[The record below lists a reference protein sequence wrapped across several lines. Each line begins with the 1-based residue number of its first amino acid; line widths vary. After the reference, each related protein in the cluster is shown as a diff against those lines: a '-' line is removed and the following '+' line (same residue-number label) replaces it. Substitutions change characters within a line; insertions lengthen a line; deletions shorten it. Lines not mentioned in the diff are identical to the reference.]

1 MEPGPGLKEGW
12 QDVKFNVP
20 NVTAFITG
28 VIFTLTGAIILFVN
42 VAASANLNQQQA
54 ASWIIS
60 GVVLAAISSGLLC
73 LYYKQPIIIAPSL
86 PALLVVGPMF
96 KLFSVPEMVA
106 GYLIAAAIIF
116 LIGAAGVVGLLGK
129 YLPVPIIMGMIAGV
143 FMSYGLRIV
152 EAVAKE
158 PVVTGLTIAA
168 FLITPLVSKRIPPQA
183 VSLVVA
189 MILSFLLLPLTMEV
203 QNMYFHFAQPVF
215 VVPRFNYRVI
225 LAVSIPLVLMGLADT
240 LKGYGVLRA
249 NEYDPPLNT
258 ITSVAG
264 LASFLGAFSLS
275 HCIVLAGPVTAI
287 VGGASAG
294 EKEHRYAAGLLFS
307 AALILIGITLGVIM
321 PFLTVLPAA
330 ISNVVAG
337 LAMLGLFTSSL
348 EMAFGANKH
357 QLGAFT
363 AFIVGMSNVTV
374 GGIGAPVWA
383 ILFGI
388 LVSAV
393 SAHKRA

>member
-12 QDVKFNVP
+12 QDVKFNVQ

-42 VAASANLNQQQA
+42 VADSANLNQQQA

-73 LYYKQPIIIAPSL
+73 LYYKQPIIVAPSL

-106 GYLIAAAIIF
+106 GYLIAAAILF

-152 EAVAKE
+152 EAVTKE
-158 PVVTGLTIAA
+158 PLVAGLTIAT
-168 FLITPLVSKRIPPQA
+168 FLFTPLVSKRIPPQA
-183 VSLVVA
+183 ASLVVA
-189 MILSFLLLPLTMEV
+189 MILSFLLLPLTAET

-215 VVPRFNYRVI
+215 VVPRFNYRAI

-249 NEYDPPLNT
+249 NGYDPPLNT

-287 VGGASAG
+287 VGGAG
-294 EKEHRYAAGLLFS
+294 EKEYRYAAGLLFS
-307 AALILIGITLGVIM
+307 IALIFIGMTVGVIM

-348 EMAFGANKH
+348 EMAFGSIKH

-363 AFIVGMSNVTV
+363 AFIVGMSNVNI

-383 ILFGI
+383 LLFGI
-388 LVSAV
+388 LVSKV